1 VTTRSIPGGRGA
13 QHHARP
19 ARSPPLKRRR
29 SGSEEE
35 LSQGK
40 SPEYRVRD
48 RRSRERKKSSASPV
62 ERRRSGPGKAS
73 SRHGGGVE
81 AVSAS
86 LSESAQRAPR
96 KARTGIEEG
105 IATGASEVGR
115 RVRGLAQQAP
125 TVRRRS
131 AEATS
136 ARRETRRSP
145 VSVGGIPLKN
155 TPDEESVTMSRKEA
169 GTGAR

>member
-1 VTTRSIPGGRGA
+1 MAEGA
-13 QHHARP
+13 VGDEKIDSRQAGCATPRRP
-19 ARSPPLKRRR
+19 ARVNALK
-29 SGSEEE
+29 SGGSGPEEE

-40 SPEYRVRD
+40 STGYRTRN
-48 RRSRERKKSSASPV
+48 RRSRERKKSSASLV

-81 AVSAS
+81 AVLAS

-96 KARTGIEEG
+96 KARAGIEER

-115 RVRGLAQQAP
+115 RVRGSAQQAP

-131 AEATS
+131 AEAIIV
-136 ARRETRRSP
+136 RRETHGSP
-145 VSVGGIPLKN
+145 VRVGCIPL
-155 TPDEESVTMSRKEA
+155 
-169 GTGAR
+169 